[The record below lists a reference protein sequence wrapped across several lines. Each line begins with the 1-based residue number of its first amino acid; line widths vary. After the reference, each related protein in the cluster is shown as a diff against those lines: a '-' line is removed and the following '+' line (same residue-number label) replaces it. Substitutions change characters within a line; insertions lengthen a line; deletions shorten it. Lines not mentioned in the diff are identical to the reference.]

1 MQVAQEWMR
10 GCRAHSP
17 GPCRE
22 TLKVYSGPQP
32 YRIPG
37 RYYEYHTRE
46 YHGMRTRYKRSIEG
60 SVRKSI
66 SDGDR
71 RTPTFRGARDEVIY
85 LGGRVR

>member
-1 MQVAQEWMR
+1 MEMEEVAQGWIR

-37 RYYEYHTRE
+37 RHYKYRTHS
-46 YHGMRTRYKRSIEG
+46 HSMRTNCKRFIEG
-60 SVRKSI
+60 SVGKGI
-66 SDGDR
+66 SSGDR
-71 RTPTFRGARDEVIY
+71 RTPSFRGARDEVI
-85 LGGRVR
+85 RAR